1 VPVEPSELVGTQ
13 QEKVGRTGDHPRG
26 EQPRRRRPGDV
37 EAVISLLIIPL
48 KTLESD
54 VFASPGMVRAVDHDT
69 RRRLREWLITSFLET
84 SFGATP

>member
-1 VPVEPSELVGTQ
+1 M
-13 QEKVGRTGDHPRG
+13 
-26 EQPRRRRPGDV
+26 
-37 EAVISLLIIPL
+37 EAVISLLIISL